1 MSFDPARDDSDL
13 PDVDD
18 RLVEPGTRYEM
29 LDGELVYV
37 PPCDEPHGERHSQL
51 CALLGAHAGAE
62 FKVAADMLTRTS
74 KIDDIA
80 PDASIYP
87 AARHP
92 KTGRRQLDH
101 LSFELV
107 STETLGYSARKAAK
121 LAGRGVRRVFAID
134 IERSRALEWSV
145 ALGAWSVLDA
155 AGHIVDPA
163 LAVPLPIKA
172 LIHSMKADDTIARAL
187 IAKCNPVIAANDAE
201 ARAEGKAQGKLEGRL
216 EGLAQGQA
224 EGLARAVIA
233 VLANRGVALDPA
245 ERDRILGERDLA
257 QLERWLVRST
267 SCATAAELLL
277 AP

>member
-1 MSFDPARDDSDL
+1 MAGSRTLVRDPAISRTASDVISVRSLWRVACSSHARACIARHSILGPRGPLEVSLVMSFDPARDDSDL

-107 STETLGYSARKAAK
+107 STETLGYAARKAAK

-201 ARAEGKAQGKLEGRL
+201 ARAEGKA
-216 EGLAQGQA
+216 
-224 EGLARAVIA
+224 
-233 VLANRGVALDPA
+233 
-245 ERDRILGERDLA
+245 
-257 QLERWLVRST
+257 
-267 SCATAAELLL
+267 
-277 AP
+277 